1 MSTKNDIF
9 MILFISMN
17 RRNYLQMLSKLKPK
31 ADLNQIFERGTDLV
45 ANGRIR
51 ETLVFNHFNQHDAE
65 NLINL
70 YEKLKH
76 NTPDMLE
83 MFIGYLNEISP
94 DGKNTVDEKI
104 IQQYIHNFFN
114 GKRNKE
120 YVDQTVQ
127 FFVTFREK
135 HFEPGKLIVLFN
147 QFSFYVMTL
156 ILHNFGLKPKKAFD
170 YMKSLSAATNIDQ
183 EILVEVMTERMIENV
198 IGEIS
203 VLMDANARIM
213 YMKDLVNSLD
223 HQSEEISS
231 CTAASQ
237 QLAASINEIAN
248 TSAFIAEKTN
258 DSVLNAEKGK
268 MAIENALQD
277 IFTTEER
284 FTSIVDSFTQLQN
297 NVNDIEHVVTLIN
310 QIADQTNLL
319 ALNASIEAARA
330 GEHGK
335 GFAVVA
341 QEVRKL
347 AENTVTALGNVST
360 NVQSLK
366 NYSNNVANSITE
378 TTNIIREATTEAR
391 SSLPLL
397 NAIVETIKSINSD
410 VTNTAAISEEQAAA
424 IDEISNRM
432 VEITTIQDDIR
443 QYGSNTSRDIYYLGQ
458 QINRFRNDII
468 INNNVQLS
476 SISLL
481 HLSKADHILWKWRV
495 YNMLLGL
502 EKLSANDLSSHKTC
516 RLGKWYNDEKTIER
530 LGHLSAYKQLDVH
543 HEQVHI
549 QAKHALEAYNDGQ
562 LVKADSHLKQL
573 EQSSNEVLKYIEEL
587 ITYIEG
593 ERKS

>member
-1 MSTKNDIF
+1 
-9 MILFISMN
+9 
-17 RRNYLQMLSKLKPK
+17 MLSKLKPK
-31 ADLNQIFERGTDLV
+31 ADLNQLFERGTDLV

-51 ETLVFNHFNQHDAE
+51 ETLSFNHFNQHDAD

-70 YEKLKH
+70 YENLKH
-76 NTPDMLE
+76 HTPDMLE
-83 MFIGYLNEISP
+83 MFVHYLNEISP
-94 DGKNTVDEKI
+94 DGISTVNEKM

-114 GKRNKE
+114 GTRNKE

-135 HFEPGKLIVLFN
+135 RFEPGKLIVLFN
-147 QFSFYVMTL
+147 QFSFYVTTL
-156 ILHNFGLKPKKAFD
+156 ILHKFGLNPNKAFA
-170 YMKSLSAATNIDQ
+170 YMQSLSAASNIDQ
-183 EILVEVMTERMIENV
+183 EILVEVMTERMIENI

-213 YMKDLVNSLD
+213 HMKDLIKSLD
-223 HQSEEISS
+223 HQSDEISS
-231 CTAASQ
+231 CTAASE

-268 MAIENALQD
+268 MAIEHALQD
-277 IFTTEER
+277 IFTTEEQ

-330 GEHGK
+330 GDHGK

-366 NYSNNVANSITE
+366 TYSNNVANSITE
-378 TTNIIREATTEAR
+378 TSNIIREATTEAR

-424 IDEISNRM
+424 IDEISTRM
-432 VEITTIQDDIR
+432 LQITTLQDEIR
-443 QYGSNTSRDIYYLGQ
+443 QYGVNTSRDIHYLGQ
-458 QINRFRNDII
+458 QINRFRNEII

-516 RLGKWYNDEKTIER
+516 RLGKWYTDEKTIER
-530 LGHLSAYKQLDVH
+530 FGNLPAYKLLDGH
-543 HEQVHI
+543 HEQVHL
-549 QAKHALEAYNDGQ
+549 QAKHALEAYNAGQ

-587 ITYIEG
+587 VTYIEG
-593 ERKS
+593 ER